1 MRTIQYLLDNGAGG
15 KKIFLENGKGQT
27 VMDIAE
33 KWADI
38 SSFRALREHYD
49 KVPKP
54 KVKIDNRFELK
65 MIRKNAVQRKR
76 SQRRRRRK
84 RSSRKS
90 KRSPLSLQKS
100 SYRVHLEAVTSSK
113 YQYRT
118 YGASLIK

>member
-27 VMDIAE
+27 VMDVAE

-54 KVKIDNRFELK
+54 KVEKATENLK
-65 MIRKNAVQRKR
+65 QF
-76 SQRRRRRK
+76 
-84 RSSRKS
+84 
-90 KRSPLSLQKS
+90 
-100 SYRVHLEAVTSSK
+100 
-113 YQYRT
+113 
-118 YGASLIK
+118 

>member
-27 VMDIAE
+27 VMDVAE

-54 KVKIDNRFELK
+54 KV
-65 MIRKNAVQRKR
+65 
-76 SQRRRRRK
+76 S
-84 RSSRKS
+84 
-90 KRSPLSLQKS
+90 
-100 SYRVHLEAVTSSK
+100 
-113 YQYRT
+113 
-118 YGASLIK
+118 

>member
-27 VMDIAE
+27 VMDVAE

-54 KVKIDNRFELK
+54 KV
-65 MIRKNAVQRKR
+65 
-76 SQRRRRRK
+76 
-84 RSSRKS
+84 
-90 KRSPLSLQKS
+90 
-100 SYRVHLEAVTSSK
+100 SSK
-113 YQYRT
+113 NL
-118 YGASLIK
+118 AVK